1 MTTFLESPEQR
12 WVKPYPTRAG
22 HWKKQ
27 LPTKVLALAVKGD
40 ISGLEALL
48 TTDSGAL
55 NRRGPHGRTLL
66 WEATRRGHADAARW
80 LIERGAAL
88 DATGCYNGES
98 VVQLTPYC
106 AAVYYRRSAT
116 ADVLRA
122 AGGARLDIFRAAFM
136 GEEAQV
142 AGMLADAR
150 ALLNAE
156 DPHDLIYYT
165 PLLAFAVAG
174 GRAELLADLVER
186 GAEVGCYS
194 AQLLRLSL
202 TVRRRDITT
211 FLLDHGLDARCA
223 DSGIFEVC
231 DDLDLLRELL
241 ARGAAATAVGQNGFP
256 PLVFVARGDKGE
268 HPEKLALLL
277 EHGADV
283 NAVGKG
289 GRTALHYAAAAGHR
303 RVVELLLA
311 HGADTT
317 LKDGAGLTAREVA
330 LARGHGE
337 LGPAL

>member
-1 MTTFLESPEQR
+1 
-12 WVKPYPTRAG
+12 
-22 HWKKQ
+22 
-27 LPTKVLALAVKGD
+27 VLALAVKGD

-48 TTDSGAL
+48 AHNPDAL

-66 WEATRRGHADAARW
+66 WEAARRGHTDAVAW
-80 LIERGAAL
+80 LIERGAVV

-106 AAVYYRRSAT
+106 AAVHYRRPGT
-116 ADVLRA
+116 AEVLRS

-136 GEEAQV
+136 GDEGLVEAL
-142 AGMLADAR
+142 LATEPE
-150 ALLNAE
+150 LLNAE
-156 DPHDLIYYT
+156 DPHDRIYFT
-165 PLLAFAVAG
+165 PLIAFAVAG
-174 GRAELLADLVER
+174 GQAELVVDLVER

-241 ARGAAATAVGQNGFP
+241 AQGAPATAVGSNGFP
-256 PLVFVARGDKGE
+256 PLVFAARGDKGE

-330 LARGHGE
+330 LGRGHRE
-337 LGPAL
+337 LALEL